1 MAFDNSANFEEKNLF
16 QWFIMIL
23 KKPPTFMI
31 IKRNAYRYV
40 VNYEYKLYA
49 YYCTQEFR
57 FCNLQVAIFFK

>member
-1 MAFDNSANFEEKNLF
+1 
-16 QWFIMIL
+16 MIYYDL
-23 KKPPTFMI
+23 KKTPTFMI

-40 VNYEYKLYA
+40 VNCEYKLYA